1 MSKEMLSDINDTPG
15 WNNIFFFTYKQKRG
29 KIHWKIDENKVWK
42 KSNFWPLLPTLL
54 LTNLSIKQNFGLLFW
69 LLYYVVFLSG
79 LVSSVSSLVV
89 PFFQLLLWPFLAFTF
104 TTEPPLLCYC
114 FSGFSVSRVTA
125 IEHVGMLYYALF
137 Y

>member
-1 MSKEMLSDINDTPG
+1 MSKEMLSDINDTLG
-15 WNNIFFFTYKQKRG
+15 WNNIFFSLINKKRG
-29 KIHWKIDENKVWK
+29 KIHWKIGGKKFGKKVQFLTIVAYFGNQSIYK
-42 KSNFWPLLPTLL
+42 TEFWSSFLAFVL
-54 LTNLSIKQNFGLLFW
+54 
-69 LLYYVVFLSG
+69 VFLSG

>member
-1 MSKEMLSDINDTPG
+1 MLSDINDTLG
-15 WNNIFFFTYKQKRG
+15 INNIFFSLINQKKGQNSLKNRRKQSLEKIKFLTIVAYFVANQSIYKA
-29 KIHWKIDENKVWK
+29 E
-42 KSNFWPLLPTLL
+42 FWSSFLAFVL
-54 LTNLSIKQNFGLLFW
+54 
-69 LLYYVVFLSG
+69 VFLSG

>member
-1 MSKEMLSDINDTPG
+1 MTSMHKKGQKSLKFFLDEKVLFLA
-15 WNNIFFFTYKQKRG
+15 IFAYFGIQSIYK
-29 KIHWKIDENKVWK
+29 IE
-42 KSNFWPLLPTLL
+42 FWSFILAFVL
-54 LTNLSIKQNFGLLFW
+54 
-69 LLYYVVFLSG
+69 VFLSG